1 MRFRRRL
8 AGVLFGGLVVGAMGC
23 MAAGA
28 QARPDELAW
37 ALKYDPK
44 TLDPALTDDQSSEM
58 VRFLTAGVLLRFDR
72 RTQEVAPALAE
83 RYEVSADGRV
93 VTLHLRGGLQ
103 FSDGSP
109 LTAKDAVWSL
119 QRVLDPATKAPVAE
133 EFGAGVK
140 VEAPDAATVRV
151 LLPKRVV
158 AILKVFDEVAIEPAD
173 RPSQA
178 RVTSGP
184 FSVAEWKRGEYVRL
198 TRNAHY
204 WRHDASGRGMP
215 YLESVRLE
223 VLANPEQNELRF
235 LRGQYGLL
243 DGVTADDFRALS
255 AKAAGAVKDLGPTL
269 NTEQMWFN
277 QAAGAPLPEWE
288 KKWFAS
294 RGFRM
299 AMSQALNRA
308 DMVRI
313 AYDGHATVAG
323 SFVSP
328 ANMVWHDAAV
338 GPVREDRTAALN
350 LLGQEGFRMEA
361 GKLVDREGHAVRFSL
376 LTNAGNRSREKMAA
390 LIQQDLAAIGVEV
403 NVVTLDFPALIERL
417 MHTQNYEAALL
428 GLSNVEPDPST
439 MENIWVSSSPNHQWN
454 PGEKTPATAWE
465 AEIDRLMAVQAA
477 AANMADRKRAVDRV
491 QEIVAEQQPF
501 VYLVY
506 PNALYGVAP
515 KLEGVVL
522 TVLQPGVV
530 SAIEGMHWSG
540 H

>member
-277 QAAGAPLPEWE
+277 QAAGAPLPAWE
-288 KKWFAS
+288 KAWFAS

-299 AMSQALNRA
+299 AVSQALKRA

-313 AYDGHATVAG
+313 AYDGHATVA
-323 SFVSP
+323 
-328 ANMVWHDAAV
+328 
-338 GPVREDRTAALN
+338 RELC
-350 LLGQEGFRMEA
+350 FA
-361 GKLVDREGHAVRFSL
+361 GEHG
-376 LTNAGNRSREKMAA
+376 
-390 LIQQDLAAIGVEV
+390 LA
-403 NVVTLDFPALIERL
+403 
-417 MHTQNYEAALL
+417 
-428 GLSNVEPDPST
+428 
-439 MENIWVSSSPNHQWN
+439 
-454 PGEKTPATAWE
+454 
-465 AEIDRLMAVQAA
+465 
-477 AANMADRKRAVDRV
+477 
-491 QEIVAEQQPF
+491 
-501 VYLVY
+501 
-506 PNALYGVAP
+506 
-515 KLEGVVL
+515 
-522 TVLQPGVV
+522 
-530 SAIEGMHWSG
+530 
-540 H
+540 